1 MNKINL
7 TSVSLIVFA
16 TLVCASGVAG
26 VASAGVTDP
35 SDFWTSEDIVQ
46 LDATVSDGMLTV
58 QVTERNSL
66 DELPFHFIEIFLDT
80 DQNSS
85 TGDARVGGVGGV
97 DYRISCITGIPG
109 IIDTSELYRLPVED
123 GGDAQVTMLSDV
135 PGASASVSGNVLS
148 VSLPAGVIGG
158 TAAVDVFAVAHKGG
172 NPYSIIG
179 NGDRCPEA
187 GTLDTSTGEVIV
199 RRPGVS
205 LDVTFNDPVGDCR
218 NNGQDITA
226 ARFRTFGD
234 QFQIILTFADPVDP
248 LDLSYE
254 LSGTVT
260 MDSDRSLL
268 TGFEGIGDAIPTWG
282 GDADLSFHV
291 CQLAPIFSLAFGSGS
306 GSLLLFGPPNSDGRW
321 MVQGNQLIMT
331 ASLSVFDARALFT
344 LGWEGEV
351 KRMPADGRTIA
362 TIGTFDYL
370 LIADNIPEWG
380 CALDTDSGAVLAPM
394 VWDADAT
401 ITETDPE
408 EFGGISG
415 MDLTIVGAEVIRNH
429 LVVKGTLSKWGETQ
443 FGNVFEILLDTDMNS
458 ATGELVSNDLTSGRP
473 AIGADYSIRVYS
485 TDEYGYVEYHADLV
499 RPDGVMEP
507 HDAML
512 FAQPSSAGPAS
523 FTVAIPLEAIGDPAP
538 ELRLFVTTGAVFAG
552 RYDIAP
558 PNPMTVTFAGNMQPV
573 AVFSHSPDNPA
584 VGGTITFDASL
595 SYDPD
600 GYLVNYEWD
609 FGEGGAVS
617 RMWEIANHS
626 YAVAG
631 DYEVGLS
638 VTDDKGATNTA
649 SATIT
654 VLPVDVPGDLNGD
667 GQVTA
672 ADAAIALRFAARG
685 EWHADA
691 DVSGD
696 GRVTS
701 LDALMILQAAGGR
714 RQPMERG
721 GTIEDNG

>member
-16 TLVCASGVAG
+16 TLVCASGVA
-26 VASAGVTDP
+26 SAEVTDP
-35 SDFWTSEDIVQ
+35 VDLWTSEDIVQ
-46 LDATVSDGMLTV
+46 LDATVLDGMLTV

-85 TGDARVGGVGGV
+85 TGDALVGGVGGA

-109 IIDTSELYRLPVED
+109 IIDTSELYQLPVED
-123 GGDAQVTMLSDV
+123 GGDAQVTMLSDI
-135 PGASASVSGNVLS
+135 PGASASVSGKVLS

-172 NPYSIIG
+172 NPHTIRG

-187 GTLDTSTGEVIV
+187 GALDTSTGEVTV
-199 RRPGVS
+199 RRPGVL
-205 LDVTFNDPVGDCR
+205 LDVTFNDPVGDCQ

-234 QFQIILTFADPVDP
+234 QFQIILTFSDTVDP
-248 LDLSYE
+248 LDLSYD

-268 TGFEGIGDAIPTWG
+268 TGFEGIGNEIPTWG
-282 GDADLSFHV
+282 GDVDLSFHV
-291 CQLAPIFSLAFGSGS
+291 CQLEPGFSLAFRSGS
-306 GSLLLFGPPNSDGRW
+306 GSMLLFGPPNSDGRW
-321 MVQGNQLIMT
+321 MVHGNQLIMT
-331 ASLSVFDARALFT
+331 ASLSVFDARALSVRD
-344 LGWEGEV
+344 GQGKVE
-351 KRMPADGRTIA
+351 RMPADGQMIT
-362 TIGTFDYL
+362 TVGTFDYL
-370 LIADNIPEWG
+370 LIADNLPEG
-380 CALDTDSGAVLAPM
+380 GRALDTGSGVVDPL
-394 VWDADAT
+394 VWDMDA
-401 ITETDPE
+401 IIIETDPE

-415 MDLTIVGAEVIRNH
+415 MDLTIVEAEVIENH
-429 LVVKGTLSKWGETQ
+429 IVVKGTLSKWSETQ

-458 ATGELVSNDLTSGRP
+458 ATGELVSNDPTPGQP
-473 AIGADYSIRVYS
+473 AIGADYIIRVYS
-485 TDEYGYVEYHADLV
+485 TDEYGYMEYRADLV
-499 RPDGVMEP
+499 RPNGAIEP
-507 HDAML
+507 HDAIL

-523 FTVAIPLEAIGDPAP
+523 FTVTIPLEAICDPAP
-538 ELRLFVTTGAVFAG
+538 ELRLFVTTGAVLAG

-558 PNPMTVTFAGNMQPV
+558 PNPMTVTLAENMPPV
-573 AVFSHSPDNPA
+573 AAFSYSPDNPA
-584 VGGTITFDASL
+584 VGETITFDASL

-600 GYLVNYEWD
+600 GDLINYDWN
-609 FGEGGAVS
+609 FGEGDAV
-617 RMWEIANHS
+617 RRTEEIMTHS

-631 DYEVGLS
+631 DYDVELI
-638 VTDDKGATNTA
+638 VTDDAGATNTS

-654 VLPVDVPGDLNGD
+654 VLPVDVSGDLNGD
-667 GQVTA
+667 GHVTA
-672 ADAAIALRFAARG
+672 ADAGIALQLAARG

-696 GRVTS
+696 GQVTS
-701 LDALMILQAAGGR
+701 LDALMILQTASHAG
-714 RQPMERG
+714 
-721 GTIEDNG
+721 